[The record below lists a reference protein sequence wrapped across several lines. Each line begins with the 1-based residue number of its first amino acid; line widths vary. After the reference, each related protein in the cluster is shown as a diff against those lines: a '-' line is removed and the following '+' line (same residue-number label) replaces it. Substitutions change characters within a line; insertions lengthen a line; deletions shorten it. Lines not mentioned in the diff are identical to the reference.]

1 MEKNRGQSRVL
12 ALRKLDSDPGFFFPP
27 FVCAGWPDEPGKF
40 GVAGRGAG
48 TIGETMSAEDVLAPV
63 DPVPVEPPAR
73 PPALPAQPPP
83 HEPRRLPVQFTGR
96 AGEYFGIWIVNVVLT
111 LLTLGVYSAWAKVRT
126 ERYFYGNTRIDGT
139 PFEYLAEPIRILK
152 GRLIAYAVVIA
163 LGISAH
169 FGFLVVYF
177 PLVFA
182 VLGLLP
188 WLLQRALRFRARY
201 SAWRGMRFRFVNG
214 VDEAYLNFMF
224 RPLLMIPTMYMLLPW
239 VRKHQ
244 QEYIVTGHRFGGFR
258 FAFQGELG
266 PYYIPFAIC
275 VGAGFAAYAV
285 MLAAVFAGALLLD
298 ASGDRGFGGDAML
311 AVLLPVAVVY
321 LALLVLPVFL
331 RTRYTN
337 LMWGN
342 SRLGPHRFACTLRA
356 RDIIWI
362 YLSNG
367 VAILCSL
374 GLAVPWAMV
383 RLAKY
388 RAAHF
393 ELLALGD
400 LDQFVAEAERAESAA
415 SAELVDALDL
425 DVGIGL

>member
-1 MEKNRGQSRVL
+1 M
-12 ALRKLDSDPGFFFPP
+12 
-27 FVCAGWPDEPGKF
+27 
-40 GVAGRGAG
+40 
-48 TIGETMSAEDVLAPV
+48 IGETMSAEDVLAPL
-63 DPVPVEPPAR
+63 DSAPVEPPAQ

-83 HEPRRLPVQFTGR
+83 HEPRRLPVEFTGR
-96 AGEYFGIWIVNVVLT
+96 AGEYFGIWIVNVALT
-111 LLTLGVYSAWAKVRT
+111 LLTLGIYSAWAKVRT

-139 PFEYLAEPIRILK
+139 PFEYLALPMQILK
-152 GRLIAYAVVIA
+152 GRLIAYAVVVA
-163 LGISAH
+163 MGISAH

-182 VLGLLP
+182 VLLLLP

-214 VDEAYLNFMF
+214 VDDAYLNFMF
-224 RPLLMIPTMYMLLPW
+224 RPLLQIPTMYMLLPW

-244 QEYIVTGHRFGGFR
+244 QEYIVTGHRFGGLR
-258 FAFQGELG
+258 FGFQGELG

-275 VGAGFAAYAV
+275 LGAGFVAYFV
-285 MLAAVFAGALLLD
+285 MLLAVFGGTWLLEGSR
-298 ASGDRGFGGDAML
+298 SGSETAPREMML
-311 AVLLPVAVVY
+311 AVFLPVAVVY

-342 SRLGPHRFACTLRA
+342 TRLGPHRFACTLRA

-367 VAILCSL
+367 VAILCTL

-400 LDQFVAEAERAESAA
+400 LDEFVAEAERAEGAA

>member
-1 MEKNRGQSRVL
+1 
-12 ALRKLDSDPGFFFPP
+12 
-27 FVCAGWPDEPGKF
+27 
-40 GVAGRGAG
+40 
-48 TIGETMSAEDVLAPV
+48 MSADDVQPPV
-63 DPVPVEPPAR
+63 TAASSEPPAA
-73 PPALPAQPPP
+73 PPALPARPPP
-83 HEPRRLPVQFTGR
+83 HEPRRLPVQFHGR
-96 AGEYFGIWIVNVVLT
+96 AGEFFGIWIVNVVLS
-111 LLTLGVYSAWAKVRT
+111 LLTLGIYSAWAKVRT
-126 ERYFYGNTRIDGT
+126 ERYFYGNTEIDGT
-139 PFEYLAEPIRILK
+139 PFEYLAQPMQILK
-152 GRLIAYAVVIA
+152 GRLVAYAVVVA
-163 LGISAH
+163 MGLSAH
-169 FGFLVVYF
+169 FGYLVVYF

-182 VLGLLP
+182 VLLLLP

-201 SAWRGMRFRFVNG
+201 SAWRGLRFRFVNG
-214 VDEAYLNFMF
+214 VDDAYLNFMF
-224 RPLLMIPTMYMLLPW
+224 RPLLQIPTAYMLLPW

-244 QEYIVTGHRFGGFR
+244 QAYVVTGHRFGGLRFR
-258 FAFQGELG
+258 FQGELG

-275 VGAGFAAYAV
+275 LGAGFAAYMLMIGAFF
-285 MLAAVFAGALLLD
+285 LAAVWMQGAGE
-298 ASGDRGFGGDAML
+298 GQPPGGRAM
-311 AVLLPVAVVY
+311 AAMILPLAVVY
-321 LALLVLPVFL
+321 GALLVLPVFL

-342 SRLGPHRFACTLRA
+342 SALGPHRFACTLRA

-367 VAILCSL
+367 LAILCTL

-400 LDQFVAEAERAESAA
+400 LDDFVAEAERAEGAA

-425 DVGIGL
+425 DLGIGV

>member
-1 MEKNRGQSRVL
+1 
-12 ALRKLDSDPGFFFPP
+12 
-27 FVCAGWPDEPGKF
+27 
-40 GVAGRGAG
+40 
-48 TIGETMSAEDVLAPV
+48 
-63 DPVPVEPPAR
+63 
-73 PPALPAQPPP
+73 
-83 HEPRRLPVQFTGR
+83 
-96 AGEYFGIWIVNVVLT
+96 
-111 LLTLGVYSAWAKVRT
+111 
-126 ERYFYGNTRIDGT
+126 
-139 PFEYLAEPIRILK
+139 
-152 GRLIAYAVVIA
+152 
-163 LGISAH
+163 
-169 FGFLVVYF
+169 
-177 PLVFA
+177 
-182 VLGLLP
+182 
-188 WLLQRALRFRARY
+188 
-201 SAWRGMRFRFVNG
+201 MRFRFVNG
-214 VDEAYLNFMF
+214 VDDAYLNFMF

-244 QEYIVTGHRFGGFR
+244 QEYIVTGHRFGGLR
-258 FAFQGELG
+258 FGFQGELG

-275 VGAGFAAYAV
+275 LGAGFVAYFV
-285 MLAAVFAGALLLD
+285 MLLAVFGAAWFMEGSRSNGEVAPND
-298 ASGDRGFGGDAML
+298 MML
-311 AVLLPVAVVY
+311 AVMLPVAVVY

-342 SRLGPHRFACTLRA
+342 TRLGPHRFACTLRA

-367 VAILCSL
+367 VAILCTL

-400 LDQFVAEAERAESAA
+400 LDEFVAEAERAEGAA

>member
-1 MEKNRGQSRVL
+1 MI
-12 ALRKLDSDPGFFFPP
+12 
-27 FVCAGWPDEPGKF
+27 
-40 GVAGRGAG
+40 GVP
-48 TIGETMSAEDVLAPV
+48 MSAEDVLAPV
-63 DPVPVEPPAR
+63 DSAPVEPPAQ

-83 HEPRRLPVQFTGR
+83 HEPRRLPVEFSGR

-111 LLTLGVYSAWAKVRT
+111 LLTLGIYSAWAKVRT

-139 PFEYLAEPIRILK
+139 PFEYLALPMQILK

-163 LGISAH
+163 MGVSAH

-182 VLGLLP
+182 VLLLLP

-201 SAWRGMRFRFVNG
+201 SAWRGLRFRFVNG
-214 VDEAYLNFMF
+214 VDDAYLNFMF

-244 QEYIVTGHRFGGFR
+244 QEYIVTGHRFGGLR
-258 FAFQGELG
+258 FGFQGELG

-275 VGAGFAAYAV
+275 LGAGFLGYFV
-285 MLAAVFAGALLLD
+285 MLVAVFGAALLLED
-298 ASGDRGFGGDAML
+298 GRSGGSTDPSQMML
-311 AVLLPVAVVY
+311 AVMLPVAVVY

-342 SRLGPHRFACTLRA
+342 TRLGPHRFACTLRA

-367 VAILCSL
+367 VAILCTL

-400 LDQFVAEAERAESAA
+400 LDDFVAEAERAEGAA

>member
-1 MEKNRGQSRVL
+1 MPADEVL
-12 ALRKLDSDPGFFFPP
+12 
-27 FVCAGWPDEPGKF
+27 
-40 GVAGRGAG
+40 
-48 TIGETMSAEDVLAPV
+48 
-63 DPVPVEPPAR
+63 VPVSAPAEAAEPPAL
-73 PPALPAQPPP
+73 PPRPAQPPP
-83 HEPRRLPVQFTGR
+83 HEPRRLPVEFTGR
-96 AGEYFGIWIVNVVLT
+96 VGEYFGIWIVNVVLT
-111 LLTLGVYSAWAKVRT
+111 LLTLGIYSAWAKVRT
-126 ERYFYGNTRIDGT
+126 ERYFYGNTRIDGS
-139 PFEYLAEPIRILK
+139 PFEYLATPVQILK
-152 GRLIAYAVVIA
+152 GRLVAYAVVIA
-163 LGISAH
+163 MGISAH

-177 PLVFA
+177 PLVIA
-182 VLGLLP
+182 VLLLLP

-201 SAWRGMRFRFVNG
+201 SAWRGLRFRFVNG

-224 RPLLMIPTMYMLLPW
+224 RPLLMIPTLYMLLPW

-244 QEYIVTGHRFGGFR
+244 QEYIVTGHRFGGMR
-258 FAFQGELG
+258 FGFQGELG

-275 VGAGFAAYAV
+275 VGAGFIGYIV
-285 MLAAVFAGALLLD
+285 MLAAVFAGALLVD
-298 ASGDRGFGGDAML
+298 GGGSGGDGEPNHVML
-311 AVLLPVAVVY
+311 AVMLPVAVVY

-342 SRLGPHRFACTLRA
+342 ARLGPHRFACTLRA

-367 VAILCSL
+367 VAILCTL

-400 LDQFVAEAERAESAA
+400 LDDFVAEAERAEGAA